1 MLTLEQLLEKAIAR
15 KGPDSR
21 RVAELR
27 RQIAARSSA
36 QSAEDLYVT
45 GSVSAG
51 LQREE
56 ISDDETEAAQAGVQG
71 ASGP

>member
-1 MLTLEQLLEKAIAR
+1 MRTLEQLLEKAIAR

-36 QSAEDLYVT
+36 QSAEDLYIT
-45 GSVSAG
+45 GSVAKP
-51 LQREE
+51 RKVP
-56 ISDDETEAAQAGVQG
+56 TAA
-71 ASGP
+71 

>member
-1 MLTLEQLLEKAIAR
+1 MLTLEQLLEEAIAR

-21 RVAELR
+21 PVAELR

-45 GSVSAG
+45 GSVAKPRKSA
-51 LQREE
+51 RTD
-56 ISDDETEAAQAGVQG
+56 S
-71 ASGP
+71 